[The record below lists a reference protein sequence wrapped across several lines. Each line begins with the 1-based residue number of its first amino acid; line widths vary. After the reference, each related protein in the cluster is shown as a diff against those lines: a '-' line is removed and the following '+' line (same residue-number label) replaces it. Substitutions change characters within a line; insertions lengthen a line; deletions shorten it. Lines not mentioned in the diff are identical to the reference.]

1 MEYLGRIDHQV
12 EIRGFRIE
20 VGEIEEQLLKIDSV
34 QETIVIAREG
44 KSGQELCASLVAS
57 LPLTLGELRSA
68 LAQKLPNYMIPAH
81 FVQLPQMP
89 LTPNDKI
96 DRKALPAPEGNA
108 LTGGEYVA
116 PRNEAE
122 RTLADVW
129 QAVLNADRVGVTDH
143 FFELGGD
150 SIKSIQVSSRLHQ
163 AGYKLEIRDLFKYPT
178 ISQLSLHVIP
188 IGRTIDQGEITGETA
203 LTPIQHWFFE
213 SSFADPHHFNQS
225 VMLYR
230 KERFDEEMVV
240 GVRCKSWPSIMTPYG
255 WCSAKRNKGLAHGT
269 ARFRKTR
276 CSRWTCS
283 TSKMRIPRRLWKRRQ
298 RTFKRASIW
307 RTGPS

>member
-1 MEYLGRIDHQV
+1 MDSESRSVRLKKR
-12 EIRGFRIE
+12 
-20 VGEIEEQLLKIDSV
+20 LLKIDSV

-44 KSGQELCASLVAS
+44 KSGQELCAYLVAS

-81 FVQLPQMP
+81 FVQLLQMP

-230 KERFDEEMVV
+230 KERFDEEMVRQV
-240 GVRCKSWPSIMTPYG
+240 A
-255 WCSAKRNKGLAHGT
+255 AKAG
-269 ARFRKTR
+269 
-276 CSRWTCS
+276 
-283 TSKMRIPRRLWKRRQ
+283 
-298 RTFKRASIW
+298 RAS
-307 RTGPS
+307 